1 MERDFDAAI
10 NRCGTNSV
18 KWDLADQF
26 FQVKNILPMWVA
38 DMDFK
43 SPEPVIDALKQ
54 VAERGI
60 FGYSTV
66 PESYYT
72 ALIEWMRKRHN
83 WNIQKEWVTL
93 CPGVVPAIRLL
104 VRAFTSPGDQVII
117 QSPVYFPFFD
127 CIKDNGC
134 EILDNPLQLDGNQY
148 IMDLADLE
156 RKITTRTK
164 MIILCSPHN
173 PVSRVWRDEE
183 LLRLGKLCIENNI
196 LVISDE
202 IHEDIVYEGFKHV
215 PFTTV
220 SEEFAERSIVC
231 TAASKT
237 FNLPG
242 LRTSNIIIPNPELR
256 KRFSEVARS
265 CGMHTPNMFGI
276 AATEAAYRY
285 GEPWLEQ
292 LLEYLQGNIK
302 FLIKYL
308 NDRMPDVKLMQP
320 QGTYLLWLDFRSC
333 GIDPARLGQFIRE
346 DARVGLE
353 AGTIFGCKENGFE
366 RMNIACTLAT
376 LEEGLRRIETAI
388 ESIKGN

>member
-256 KRFSEVARS
+256 RRFSEVARS

>member
-1 MERDFDAAI
+1 MEYDFDSEI
-10 NRCGTNSV
+10 NRRGTNSV
-18 KWDLADQF
+18 KWDFAEQF
-26 FQVKNILPMWVA
+26 FQVKDILPMWVA

-43 SPEPVIDALKQ
+43 APGPVIDALKQ

-60 FGYSTV
+60 FGYSVV
-66 PESYYT
+66 PESYYD

-83 WNIQKEWVTL
+83 WDIQKEWVTL

-104 VRAFTSPGDQVII
+104 VRAFTSPGDQVIV
-117 QSPVYFPFFD
+117 QSPVYYPFFD

-134 EILDNPLQLDGNQY
+134 EILDNPLQLNGNQY
-148 IMDLADLE
+148 FMDLADLE
-156 RKITTRTK
+156 RKITPRTK
-164 MIILCSPHN
+164 MILLCSPHN

-183 LLRLGKLCIENNI
+183 LLRLGKLCTGNDI
-196 LVISDE
+196 LVVSDE

-220 SEEFAERSIVC
+220 SEEFAERSIIC

-256 KRFSEVARS
+256 ERFSEVARS

-292 LLEYLQGNIK
+292 LLKYLQGNIR
-302 FLIKYL
+302 FLMQYL
-308 NDRMPDVKLMQP
+308 TERLHGVKLIQP
-320 QGTYLLWLDFRSC
+320 QGTYLLWLDFRNC
-333 GIDPARLGQFIRE
+333 NVDPSRLGQFIRE

-353 AGTIFGCKENGFE
+353 AGTLFGCKESGFE
-366 RMNIACTLAT
+366 RMNIACTRAT
-376 LEEGLRRIETAI
+376 LEEGLHRIETAI